1 MELVFGQLIPPALL
15 CSLLITDLQFV
26 IGAGF
31 AGLNNSGINIAWLL
45 CYLAEYPE
53 WQERVRAE
61 VYAIVAKHGSNKED
75 ALQVLSKLTVDE
87 WESELPLIELCL
99 RESVRLGT
107 TGTAFRKNISG
118 TDIPIGMTKEIIPKD
133 SYAVCSTIL

>member
-1 MELVFGQLIPPALL
+1 M
-15 CSLLITDLQFV
+15 

-99 RESVRLGT
+99 LESVRLGT
-107 TGTAFRKNISG
+107 TGTAFRKNTSG

-133 SYAVCSTIL
+133 SYAVCATIL